1 MVESFKWTEKNIQ
14 RASIRMRG
22 YSYPLDFAGS
32 WVSNPA
38 TGVSLRLEQGEV
50 RIATLRQRLAKT
62 QRIVRKHVPRSVSLV
77 DELIA
82 ERRE

>member
-1 MVESFKWTEKNIQ
+1 MEGKEHS
-14 RASIRMRG
+14 ASIDKNARILIPPRFRRELG
-22 YSYPLDFAGS
+22 LEPGDS
-32 WVSNPA
+32 
-38 TGVSLRLEQGEV
+38 VSLRLEQGEV
-50 RIATLRQRLAKT
+50 RIATLRRRLAKA

>member
-22 YSYPLDFAGS
+22 YSYPLDFAGG

-50 RIATLRQRLAKT
+50 RIATLRRRLAKA